1 MTPDAAV
8 VAVLAALDAA
18 AIPYMIVGSLAS
30 NFHGVPR
37 STRDADFV
45 VQLSPDSLQ
54 RLEQQLAPGLTLG
67 RQGGFEAVTG
77 TLRYLIALA
86 DSPFVCELFL
96 LSDDAH
102 DRERF
107 SRRQAATVLTHAA
120 FVATAEDM
128 IVTKLRWAAGA
139 HRSKDRDDIRNILAV
154 QGSGLDWAYLDR
166 WSTVHG
172 TASLLGE
179 IRASVPPNLN

>member
-30 NFHGVPR
+30 NFHGIPR

-54 RLEQQLAPGLTLG
+54 RLEQQLAPGLTLE

-86 DSPFVCELFL
+86 DSPFVCELFV
-96 LSDDAH
+96 LSDDPH

-154 QGSGLDWAYLDR
+154 QGRGLDWAYLDR
-166 WSTVHG
+166 WSTAHG
-172 TASLLGE
+172 TALLLSE